1 MLDDAI
7 DNLDEFLKFSDP
19 PNSTEEEI
27 IFSHNEHLQ
36 SIDLN
41 NKNTE
46 LDLSLGLGNNSKYKT
61 MEIIIT
67 VAQLCNIQY
76 FNLTDMWRNLS
87 KNHPTSY
94 SPERYLLFDYI
105 LIHTGSNT
113 YHSDRVCTPSKV
125 VFHLRIYTA
134 GSDIPLQ

>member
-46 LDLSLGLGNNSKYKT
+46 LDLSLDLGNNSKYKT

-67 VAQLCNIQY
+67 VAQLCNRQY
-76 FNLTDMWRNLS
+76 FNSTDMWRSLS

-105 LIHTGSNT
+105 LIHTGVH
-113 YHSDRVCTPSKV
+113 YVLHVPFR
-125 VFHLRIYTA
+125 
-134 GSDIPLQ
+134 